1 MTKKIISLILGATLC
16 LSLLAACGTPAADPT
31 ATPSAI
37 PSETPSE
44 EPTATPSADPSEE
57 PSEEPSAAPSE
68 QPSAPTEQPSAPSE
82 QPSAPSEQPAETP
95 AQGGSDL
102 SAGFVNAITSAR
114 SEQEN
119 TDRPIIAKGGDVNDL
134 YWDTLGFAAADVSDY
149 AFSLSLMNTQAYCV
163 GVFKPVDGKADAVY
177 NGLKAYIDRTIQSF
191 TNYLPDQLVY
201 AENAR
206 LEKLADGTV
215 VIVMCENQDTVYDTI
230 VAAL

>member
-44 EPTATPSADPSEE
+44 EPAATPSADPSEE
-57 PSEEPSAAPSE
+57 PSAAP
-68 QPSAPTEQPSAPSE
+68 T
-82 QPSAPSEQPAETP
+82 EQPAETP

>member
-57 PSEEPSAAPSE
+57 PSEEPSAAPS
-68 QPSAPTEQPSAPSE
+68 EQPSAPSE

>member
-44 EPTATPSADPSEE
+44 EPAATPSADPSEE
-57 PSEEPSAAPSE
+57 PSE
-68 QPSAPTEQPSAPSE
+68 QPSAPTEQPVAPTE
-82 QPSAPSEQPAETP
+82 QPAAPSEQPAETP

>member
-68 QPSAPTEQPSAPSE
+68 QPSAPTEQPSAPT
-82 QPSAPSEQPAETP
+82 EQPAETP

>member
-57 PSEEPSAAPSE
+57 PSEEPSKEPSA
-68 QPSAPTEQPSAPSE
+68 APTEQPSAPTE

>member
-57 PSEEPSAAPSE
+57 PSEEPSAAPSD
-68 QPSAPTEQPSAPSE
+68 QPVAPTEQPAAPT
-82 QPSAPSEQPAETP
+82 EQPAETP

-102 SAGFVNAITSAR
+102 STSFVNAITSAR

>member
-44 EPTATPSADPSEE
+44 EPAATPSADPSEE
-57 PSEEPSAAPSE
+57 PSEEPSAAP
-68 QPSAPTEQPSAPSE
+68 T
-82 QPSAPSEQPAETP
+82 EQPAETP

-134 YWDTLGFAAADVSDY
+134 YWDTLGFAASDVSDY

>member
-44 EPTATPSADPSEE
+44 EPAATPSADPSEE
-57 PSEEPSAAPSE
+57 PSE
-68 QPSAPTEQPSAPSE
+68 QPSAPTEQPVAPTE
-82 QPSAPSEQPAETP
+82 QPAAPTEQPAETP

>member
-1 MTKKIISLILGATLC
+1 MTKKIISMILGATLC

-44 EPTATPSADPSEE
+44 EPAATPSADPSEE
-57 PSEEPSAAPSE
+57 PSA
-68 QPSAPTEQPSAPSE
+68 APTEQPVAPTE
-82 QPSAPSEQPAETP
+82 QPAAPTEQPAETP

>member
-44 EPTATPSADPSEE
+44 EPAATPSADPSEE
-57 PSEEPSAAPSE
+57 PSA
-68 QPSAPTEQPSAPSE
+68 APTEQPSAPSE

-102 SAGFVNAITSAR
+102 STSFVNAITSAR

>member
-68 QPSAPTEQPSAPSE
+68 QPVAPTEQPAAPT
-82 QPSAPSEQPAETP
+82 EQPAETP

>member
-44 EPTATPSADPSEE
+44 EPAATPSADPSEE
-57 PSEEPSAAPSE
+57 PSA
-68 QPSAPTEQPSAPSE
+68 APTEQPSAPSE

-95 AQGGSDL
+95 AQGGGDL
-102 SAGFVNAITSAR
+102 STSFVNAITSAR

-191 TNYLPDQLVY
+191 TNCLPDQLVY

>member
-57 PSEEPSAAPSE
+57 PSEEPSAAP
-68 QPSAPTEQPSAPSE
+68 TEQPVAHTE

>member
-1 MTKKIISLILGATLC
+1 MTKKIISMILGATLC

-44 EPTATPSADPSEE
+44 EPAATPSADPSEE
-57 PSEEPSAAPSE
+57 PSA
-68 QPSAPTEQPSAPSE
+68 APTEQPVAPTE
-82 QPSAPSEQPAETP
+82 QPAAPTGQPAETP

-119 TDRPIIAKGGDVNDL
+119 TDRHIIAKGGDVNDL

>member
-1 MTKKIISLILGATLC
+1 MTKKLISLILGATLC

-44 EPTATPSADPSEE
+44 EPAATPSADPSEE
-57 PSEEPSAAPSE
+57 PSA
-68 QPSAPTEQPSAPSE
+68 APTEQPSAPSE

>member
-44 EPTATPSADPSEE
+44 EPAATPSADPSEE

-68 QPSAPTEQPSAPSE
+68 QPSAPSE
-82 QPSAPSEQPAETP
+82 QPSAPTEQPAETP

-177 NGLKAYIDRTIQSF
+177 NGLKAYIDRTVQSF

>member
-44 EPTATPSADPSEE
+44 EPAATPSADPSEE
-57 PSEEPSAAPSE
+57 PSA
-68 QPSAPTEQPSAPSE
+68 APTEQPVAPTE
-82 QPSAPSEQPAETP
+82 QPAAPTEQPAETP

>member
-68 QPSAPTEQPSAPSE
+68 QPSAPTE

>member
-44 EPTATPSADPSEE
+44 EPAATPSADPSEE
-57 PSEEPSAAPSE
+57 PSA
-68 QPSAPTEQPSAPSE
+68 APTEQPSAPSE

-95 AQGGSDL
+95 AQGGGDL
-102 SAGFVNAITSAR
+102 STSFVNAITSAR

>member
-57 PSEEPSAAPSE
+57 PSEEPSAAPTE
-68 QPSAPTEQPSAPSE
+68 QPVAPTEQPA
-82 QPSAPSEQPAETP
+82 APSEQPAETP

>member
-37 PSETPSE
+37 PSEPPSE
-44 EPTATPSADPSEE
+44 EPAATPSADPSEE
-57 PSEEPSAAPSE
+57 PSA
-68 QPSAPTEQPSAPSE
+68 APTEQPSAPSE

>member
-68 QPSAPTEQPSAPSE
+68 QPVAPTEQPAAPT
-82 QPSAPSEQPAETP
+82 EQPAETP
-95 AQGGSDL
+95 VQGGSDL

>member
-57 PSEEPSAAPSE
+57 PSE
-68 QPSAPTEQPSAPSE
+68 QPSAPTEQPVAPTE
-82 QPSAPSEQPAETP
+82 QPAAPTEQPAETP

>member
-31 ATPSAI
+31 VTPSAI

-68 QPSAPTEQPSAPSE
+68 QPSAPSE
-82 QPSAPSEQPAETP
+82 QPSAPTEQPAETP

>member
-44 EPTATPSADPSEE
+44 EPAATPSADPSEE
-57 PSEEPSAAPSE
+57 PSA
-68 QPSAPTEQPSAPSE
+68 APTEQPVAPTE

>member
-1 MTKKIISLILGATLC
+1 MTKKIISMILGATLC
-16 LSLLAACGTPAADPT
+16 LSLLAACGTSAADPT

-44 EPTATPSADPSEE
+44 EPAATPSADPSEE
-57 PSEEPSAAPSE
+57 PSA
-68 QPSAPTEQPSAPSE
+68 APTEQPSAPSE

>member
-44 EPTATPSADPSEE
+44 EPAATPSADPSEE
-57 PSEEPSAAPSE
+57 PSA
-68 QPSAPTEQPSAPSE
+68 APTEQPVAPTE
-82 QPSAPSEQPAETP
+82 QPAAPTEQPAETP

-134 YWDTLGFAAADVSDY
+134 YWDTLGFAASDVSDY

>member
-57 PSEEPSAAPSE
+57 PSAAPS
-68 QPSAPTEQPSAPSE
+68 EQPSAPSE

>member
-57 PSEEPSAAPSE
+57 PSA
-68 QPSAPTEQPSAPSE
+68 APTEQPVAPTE
-82 QPSAPSEQPAETP
+82 QPAAPTEQPAETP

>member
-44 EPTATPSADPSEE
+44 EPAATPSADPSEE
-57 PSEEPSAAPSE
+57 PSA
-68 QPSAPTEQPSAPSE
+68 APTEQPSAPSE
-82 QPSAPSEQPAETP
+82 QPSAPTEQPAETP

>member
-44 EPTATPSADPSEE
+44 EPAATPSADPSEE
-57 PSEEPSAAPSE
+57 PSA
-68 QPSAPTEQPSAPSE
+68 APTEQPLAPTE
-82 QPSAPSEQPAETP
+82 QPAAPTEQPAETP

>member
-57 PSEEPSAAPSE
+57 PSE
-68 QPSAPTEQPSAPSE
+68 QPSAPSEQPSAPSE

>member
-44 EPTATPSADPSEE
+44 EPAATPSADPSEE
-57 PSEEPSAAPSE
+57 PSAATTE
-68 QPSAPTEQPSAPSE
+68 QPVAPTEQPA
-82 QPSAPSEQPAETP
+82 APSEQPAETP

-134 YWDTLGFAAADVSDY
+134 YWDTLGFTAADVSDY

>member
-68 QPSAPTEQPSAPSE
+68 QPSAPTE

-215 VIVMCENQDTVYDTI
+215 VIVMCENQDTVYDSI

>member
-44 EPTATPSADPSEE
+44 EPAATPSAD

-68 QPSAPTEQPSAPSE
+68 QPVAPTEQPAAPT
-82 QPSAPSEQPAETP
+82 EQPAETP

>member
-1 MTKKIISLILGATLC
+1 MTTKIISMILGATLC

-44 EPTATPSADPSEE
+44 EPAATPSADPSEE
-57 PSEEPSAAPSE
+57 PSA
-68 QPSAPTEQPSAPSE
+68 APTEQPVAPTE
-82 QPSAPSEQPAETP
+82 QPAAPTEQPAETP

>member
-44 EPTATPSADPSEE
+44 EPAATPSADPSEE
-57 PSEEPSAAPSE
+57 PSAAPTE
-68 QPSAPTEQPSAPSE
+68 QPSAPTEQPAAPT
-82 QPSAPSEQPAETP
+82 EQPAETP
-95 AQGGSDL
+95 TQGGSDL

>member
-44 EPTATPSADPSEE
+44 EPDATPSADPSEE
-57 PSEEPSAAPSE
+57 PSAAPTE
-68 QPSAPTEQPSAPSE
+68 QPSAPTEQPA
-82 QPSAPSEQPAETP
+82 APSEQPAETP

>member
-57 PSEEPSAAPSE
+57 PSEEPSAAPTE
-68 QPSAPTEQPSAPSE
+68 QPVAPTEQPA
-82 QPSAPSEQPAETP
+82 APSEQPAETP

-215 VIVMCENQDTVYDTI
+215 VIVMCENQDTAYDTI

>member
-44 EPTATPSADPSEE
+44 EPDATPSADPSEE
-57 PSEEPSAAPSE
+57 PSA
-68 QPSAPTEQPSAPSE
+68 APTEQPVAPTE
-82 QPSAPSEQPAETP
+82 QPAAPTEQPAETP